1 MLYKYLCRNCLELI
15 RIVSNLFTYSNFT
28 FYLLLYF
35 TCVFHSSSLI
45 MSISF
50 RSFTDRWPG
59 VPWEINPINDLLITI
74 LESAYVAIGNL
85 YKPEAVRQKK
95 NTQKTLQ
102 IAHIFYLQYPFCSD
116 NICPCFVLI
125 LSSLYIKNF
134 FQVKTH
140 MRYWQFF
147 LAIFAIWIMVT
158 FRWLNTIS
166 DMLPVRIFWV
176 IWQEIVIYFN
186 ISVSHRSTEPISKQ

>member
-59 VPWEINPINDLLITI
+59 LPWEINPINDLLITI

-95 NTQKTLQ
+95 KIPRKPCKLL
-102 IAHIFYLQYPFCSD
+102 IFFTS
-116 NICPCFVLI
+116 NIHFVLI
-125 LSSLYIKNF
+125 IFVPVLFWSWVLSI
-134 FQVKTH
+134 
-140 MRYWQFF
+140 
-147 LAIFAIWIMVT
+147 
-158 FRWLNTIS
+158 
-166 DMLPVRIFWV
+166 
-176 IWQEIVIYFN
+176 
-186 ISVSHRSTEPISKQ
+186 